1 MQLKPDATPQLIDA
15 ATMGEILALP
25 AASVRRLARE
35 GTLASY
41 KLGRLVRF
49 DPHEVLETLRQ
60 QEKQT

>member
-1 MQLKPDATPQLIDA
+1 MQLDPERNLVDAE
-15 ATMGEILALP
+15 TMAEILSLP

-41 KLGRLVRF
+41 KLGRLIRF
-49 DPHEVLETLRQ
+49 NPAEVLEMLRQ